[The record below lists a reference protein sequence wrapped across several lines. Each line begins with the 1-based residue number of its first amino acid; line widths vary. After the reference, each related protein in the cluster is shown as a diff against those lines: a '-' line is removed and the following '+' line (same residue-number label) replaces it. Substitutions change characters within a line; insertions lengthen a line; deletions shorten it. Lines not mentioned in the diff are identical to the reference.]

1 MSTFYEVPLVSTP
14 QTLSIA
20 LGGATYN
27 LTVQWNWVA
36 QLWVLDVADVNNV
49 PLVGGI
55 PLVTGANLLEEY
67 AYLGFGGALIATTDS
82 DPAAPPAF
90 TGLGTTS
97 HLYFV
102 TMP

>member
-1 MSTFYEVPLVSTP
+1 MATFYEVPLVATP
-14 QTLSIA
+14 QTLTIT
-20 LGGATYN
+20 LGAATYN

-36 QLWVLDVADVNNV
+36 QLWVLDIADDSNIM
-49 PLVGGI
+49 LVGGI

-82 DPAAPPAF
+82 NAFLPPAF
-90 TGLGTTS
+90 AGLGTTS